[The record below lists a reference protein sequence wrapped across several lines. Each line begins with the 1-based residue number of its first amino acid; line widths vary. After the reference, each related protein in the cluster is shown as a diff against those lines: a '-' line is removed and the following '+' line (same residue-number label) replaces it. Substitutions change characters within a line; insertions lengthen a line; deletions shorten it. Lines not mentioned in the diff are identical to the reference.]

1 MSTGRAPL
9 PACSGARRVPRRA
22 AVLGSPVAHSRSPVL
37 HRAAYAA
44 LGLDGWTYEAVE
56 CTAEELPSFVRGLD
70 GSWAGLSVT
79 MPGKRAA
86 LETASSASW
95 RARRVGA
102 ANTLVPREGGWV
114 ADCTDV
120 DGVAGA
126 LRAAG
131 VRDVPPTV
139 SAADAVVL
147 GSGATA
153 CAALGGLDD
162 IGCEGVTLVVRDA
175 QRAAG
180 TLAVAR
186 DFGLARRAVTWA
198 DLAPRDLADARALV
212 NTTPAG
218 SIDAE
223 LADRLVADL
232 PSFAVVLDAVYH
244 PWPTPLAAAAATRG
258 LTVATG
264 LDMLLHQAF
273 GQVEQFTGLP
283 APREAMHRAL
293 AATTDTPLL
302 PLPVPLL

>member
-1 MSTGRAPL
+1 MLKGRAPL
-9 PACSGARRVPRRA
+9 RSVSRA

-44 LGLDGWTYEAVE
+44 LGLGGWTYEAIE
-56 CTAEELPSFVRGLD
+56 CTAEELPGFVAGLD
-70 GSWAGLSVT
+70 ASWAGLSVT

-86 LETASSASW
+86 LEVASAASP

-102 ANTLVPREGGWV
+102 ANTLVRREGGWA
-114 ADCTDV
+114 ADCTDL

-131 VRDVPPTV
+131 IAPGP
-139 SAADAVVL
+139 AVVL

-153 CAALGGLDD
+153 GAALGGLA
-162 IGCEGVTLVVRDA
+162 ELGVGEVVLVVRDPARA
-175 QRAAG
+175 QP

-186 DFGLARRAVTWA
+186 AFGLCVRAVPWA
-198 DLAPRDLADARALV
+198 SLAPDDLARALAVV

-218 SIDAE
+218 SVDAARAAFV
-223 LADRLVADL
+223 LDAVPAG
-232 PSFAVVLDAVYH
+232 AVVLDAVYH

-258 LTVATG
+258 LAVATG

-273 GQVEQFTGLP
+273 GQVEQFTGHP
-283 APREAMHRAL
+283 APRAAMHEAL
-293 AATTDTPLL
+293 RTTTDTPLL
-302 PLPVPLL
+302 PLPD

>member
-1 MSTGRAPL
+1 MGRAPAS
-9 PACSGARRVPRRA
+9 ACSVDRGVARRA
-22 AVLGSPVAHSRSPVL
+22 AVLGSPVSHSRSPVL

-44 LGLDGWTYEAVE
+44 LGLDDWTYEAVE
-56 CTAEELPSFVRGLD
+56 CTAAQLPGWVAARD
-70 GSWAGLSVT
+70 ASWAGLSVT

-86 LETASSASW
+86 LDMASSVSL

-102 ANTLVPREGGWV
+102 ANTLVPRDGGWA

-131 VRDVPPTV
+131 VRDVPPMV
-139 SAADAVVL
+139 FAADAVVL

-153 CAALGGLDD
+153 CAALGGIYD

-175 QRAAG
+175 GRAAG
-180 TLAVAR
+180 TLDVAR
-186 DFGLARRAVTWA
+186 DFGFVRRAVTWD
-198 DLAPRDLADARALV
+198 DLAPGDLADAKALV

-218 SIDAE
+218 SIDAA
-223 LADRLVADL
+223 LAERLVAWL
-232 PSFAVVLDAVYH
+232 PGWAVVLDAVYH
-244 PWPTPLAAAAATRG
+244 PWPTPLAAAAAARG
-258 LTVATG
+258 LAVATG

-273 GQVEQFTGLP
+273 GQVEQFTGLA
-283 APREAMHRAL
+283 APRAAMHEAL

-302 PLPVPLL
+302 PLPL

>member
-1 MSTGRAPL
+1 MGRAPL
-9 PACSGARRVPRRA
+9 RCVSRRA
-22 AVLGSPVAHSRSPVL
+22 AVLGSPVTHSRSPVL

-44 LGLDGWTYEAVE
+44 LGLDDWTYEAVE
-56 CTAEELPSFVRGLD
+56 CTAEALPSFVRGLD

-86 LETASSASW
+86 LETASSVSL

-102 ANTLVPREGGWV
+102 ANTLVRRDGGWA

-131 VRDVPPTV
+131 VRDFPPTV
-139 SAADAVVL
+139 FAADAVVL

-153 CAALGGLDD
+153 CAALGGIHE
-162 IGCEGVTLVVRDA
+162 IGCEGVTLVVRDPE
-175 QRAAG
+175 RAAG
-180 TLAVAR
+180 TLDVAR
-186 DFGLARRAVTWA
+186 EFGFARRAVTWA
-198 DLAPRDLADARALV
+198 DLSPRDLADAKALV

-218 SIDAE
+218 SVDDA
-223 LADRLVADL
+223 LARRLVASL
-232 PSFAVVLDAVYH
+232 PDWAVVLDAVYH
-244 PWPTPLAAAAATRG
+244 PWPTPLAAAAAARG
-258 LTVATG
+258 LAVATG

-273 GQVEQFTGLP
+273 GQVEQFTGMA

-302 PLPVPLL
+302 PLLA

>member
-1 MSTGRAPL
+1 M
-9 PACSGARRVPRRA
+9 
-22 AVLGSPVAHSRSPVL
+22 L

-44 LGLDGWTYEAVE
+44 LGLDGWTYETVE
-56 CTAEELPSFVRGLD
+56 CTAEALPSFVRGLD

-86 LETASSASW
+86 LETASSVSP

-102 ANTLVPREGGWV
+102 ANTLVPRDGGWA

-131 VRDVPPTV
+131 VRDFPPTV
-139 SAADAVVL
+139 FAADAVVL

-153 CAALGGLDD
+153 CAALGGVYD
-162 IGCEGVTLVVRDA
+162 IGCEGVTLVVRDPD
-175 QRAAG
+175 RAAG
-180 TLAVAR
+180 TLDVAR
-186 DFGLARRAVTWA
+186 DFGFARRVVTWA
-198 DLAPRDLADARALV
+198 DLAGRDLADAKALV

-218 SIDAE
+218 SVDAA
-223 LADRLVADL
+223 LAARLVEPL
-232 PSFAVVLDAVYH
+232 PSWAVVLDAVYH
-244 PWPTPLAAAAATRG
+244 PWPTPLAAAAAARG

-273 GQVEQFTGLP
+273 GQVEQFTGLA
-283 APREAMHRAL
+283 APRAAMHEAL
-293 AATTDTPLL
+293 AATADSPLL
-302 PLPVPLL
+302 PLPS

>member
-1 MSTGRAPL
+1 M
-9 PACSGARRVPRRA
+9 RA

-44 LGLDGWTYEAVE
+44 LGLDDWTYETVE
-56 CTAEELPSFVRGLD
+56 CTAEELPPFVRGLD

-86 LETASSASW
+86 LEVASSVSL

-102 ANTLVPREGGWV
+102 ANTLVAGEGGWS

-139 SAADAVVL
+139 FDADAVVL

-153 CAALGGLDD
+153 CAALGGLYD
-162 IGCEGVTLVVRDA
+162 IGCEGVTLVLRDPE
-175 QRAAG
+175 RAAG

-186 DFGLARRAVTWA
+186 EFGFARRAVTWA
-198 DLAPRDLADARALV
+198 DLSARDLADTKALV

-218 SIDAE
+218 SVDRDLAE
-223 LADRLVADL
+223 RLVAPL
-232 PSFAVVLDAVYH
+232 PSWAVVLDAVYH
-244 PWPTPLAAAAATRG
+244 PWPTPLAGAAAARG
-258 LTVATG
+258 LAVATG

-273 GQVEQFTGLP
+273 GQVEQFTGLA
-283 APREAMHRAL
+283 APRAAMHGAL

-302 PLPVPLL
+302 PLLPRR

>member
-1 MSTGRAPL
+1 
-9 PACSGARRVPRRA
+9 VRA
-22 AVLGSPVAHSRSPVL
+22 AVLGSPVSHSRSPVL

-44 LGLDGWTYEAVE
+44 LGLDGWTYETVE
-56 CTAEELPSFVRGLD
+56 CTAEQLPSFVRGLD

-86 LETASSASW
+86 LETASAVSL

-102 ANTLVPREGGWV
+102 ANTLVPRDGGWA
-114 ADCTDV
+114 ADCTDA

-131 VRDVPPTV
+131 VRDFPPTV
-139 SAADAVVL
+139 FAADAVVL

-153 CAALGGLDD
+153 CAALGGIYE
-162 IGCEGVTLVVRDA
+162 IGCEGVTLIVRDPD
-175 QRAAG
+175 RAAG
-180 TLAVAR
+180 TLDVAR
-186 DFGLARRAVTWA
+186 EFGFARRAVTWA
-198 DLAPRDLADARALV
+198 DLTPRDLASAKALV

-218 SIDAE
+218 SVDAA
-223 LADRLVADL
+223 LASRLVESL
-232 PSFAVVLDAVYH
+232 PDWAVVLDAVYH
-244 PWPTPLAAAAATRG
+244 PWPTPLAAAAASRG

-283 APREAMHRAL
+283 APREAMHAAL
-293 AATTDTPLL
+293 ATTADTPLL
-302 PLPVPLL
+302 PLPLA